1 MSKMDHS
8 NLPKL
13 DQLNLILDEMRQ
25 VGKLEGILLTY
36 RDGGLIVENI
46 SKDINGKKLASMCAS
61 VLESAEELGRTI
73 DDRKIKKIVTEIDK
87 KSILIFKCDDKTF
100 LTIIINDESKIGL
113 ILDQLETYIQRI
125 LDEIY

>member
-8 NLPKL
+8 NL

-25 VGKLEGILLTY
+25 IGKLEGILFTY
-36 RDGGLIVENI
+36 RDGDLIVENI
-46 SKDINGKKLASMCAS
+46 SKDIDGKEFASMCAS

-73 DDRKIKKIVTEIDK
+73 DDRNIKKIVTEIDK

-100 LTIIINDESKIGL
+100 LTLIINDESKIGL

-125 LDEIY
+125 LDQFY

>member
-8 NLPKL
+8 NLHE
-13 DQLNLILDEMRQ
+13 LNLILDEMRQ
-25 VGKLEGILLTY
+25 IGKLEGILLTY

-46 SKDINGKKLASMCAS
+46 SNDIDGKKFASMCAS

-73 DDRKIKKIVTEIDK
+73 DDRNIKKIVTEIDK

-100 LTIIINDESKIGL
+100 LTLIINDESKIGL

-125 LDEIY
+125 LDKFY

>member
-8 NLPKL
+8 NLH
-13 DQLNLILDEMRQ
+13 QLNLILDEIRQ
-25 VGKLEGILLTY
+25 IGKLEGILLTY

-46 SKDINGKKLASMCAS
+46 SKDIDRKKFASMCAS

-73 DDRKIKKIVTEIDK
+73 DDRNIKKIVTEIDK
-87 KSILIFKCDDKTF
+87 KSILIIKCDDKTF
-100 LTIIINDESKIGL
+100 LTLIINDESKIGL

-125 LDEIY
+125 LDEFY

>member
-8 NLPKL
+8 NLHV
-13 DQLNLILDEMRQ
+13 LNLILDEMRQ
-25 VGKLEGILLTY
+25 IGKLEGILLTY
-36 RDGGLIVENI
+36 RDGGLIAENI
-46 SKDINGKKLASMCAS
+46 SKDIDGKKFASMCAS

-73 DDRKIKKIVTEIDK
+73 DDRNIKKIVTEIDK

-100 LTIIINDESKIGL
+100 LTLIINDESKIGL

-125 LDEIY
+125 LDKFY

>member
-36 RDGGLIVENI
+36 RDGVIIVENI
-46 SKDINGKKLASMCAS
+46 SKDIEGKKFASMCAS

-73 DDRKIKKIVTEIDK
+73 DDRNIKKIVTEIDK

-100 LTIIINDESKIGL
+100 LTLIINDESKIGL

-125 LDEIY
+125 LDEFY

>member
-8 NLPKL
+8 NLHV
-13 DQLNLILDEMRQ
+13 LNLILDEMRQ
-25 VGKLEGILLTY
+25 IGKLEGILLTY
-36 RDGGLIVENI
+36 RDGGLIAENI
-46 SKDINGKKLASMCAS
+46 SKDIDGKKFASMCAS

-73 DDRKIKKIVTEIDK
+73 DDRNIKKIVTEIDK

-100 LTIIINDESKIGL
+100 LTLIINDESKIGL

-125 LDEIY
+125 LDEFY

>member
-8 NLPKL
+8 NLQKL

-25 VGKLEGILLTY
+25 IGKLEGILLTY
-36 RDGGLIVENI
+36 RDGGLIAENI
-46 SKDINGKKLASMCAS
+46 SKDIDGKKFASMCAS

-73 DDRKIKKIVTEIDK
+73 DDRNIKKIVTEIDK
-87 KSILIFKCDDKTF
+87 KSILIFKCDDKTL
-100 LTIIINDESKIGL
+100 LTLIINDESKIGL

-125 LDEIY
+125 LDKFY